1 MTIKDASELRAIY
14 GFPSGRAKDKVLTS
28 LDKHAVHFIHTSPF
42 LILSTTDSSGNL
54 DASPRGGEPG
64 FVAIANSNEI
74 LIPDFKGNNR
84 IDSLVNIVESGKVGM
99 IFLIPGID
107 TTLRINGSAIITTSV
122 KALNHFSDSDKQ
134 PISCISVKVDEVF
147 LHCAKAFMRS
157 KLWNAD
163 SMTNSE
169 DFPTMGLMLKDQLGT
184 EGDPETRAAMLER
197 YKKDL

>member
-1 MTIKDASELRAIY
+1 MTIKDASQLREIY

-28 LDKHAVHFIHTSPF
+28 LDKHAIHFINSSPF
-42 LILSTTDSSGNL
+42 LILSTSGSNGNM

-64 FVAIANSNEI
+64 FVAVASSTEI

-84 IDSLVNIVESGKVGM
+84 IDSLVNIVETGKAGM
-99 IFLIPGID
+99 IFLVPGID
-107 TTLRINGSAIITTSV
+107 TTLRINGNATITTSDE
-122 KALNHFSDSDKQ
+122 ALNHFSDSDKR
-134 PISCISVKVDEVF
+134 PISCISIEVQEVF

-157 KLWNAD
+157 KLWNVD
-163 SMTNSE
+163 SMTSPE

-184 EGDPETRAAMLER
+184 EGDPETREAMLER